1 MHEYK
6 LTLSENQALV
16 LGSLFNRF
24 DETDKLE
31 FAHPA
36 EYLALMNLAGQ
47 IDRTTPSFFSSDYE
61 SLLENARNQIAEG
74 FEGEVPGMGP
84 QV

>member
-1 MHEYK
+1 MSEYK
-6 LTLSENQALV
+6 LTISENQALV
-16 LGSLFNRF
+16 LGAFFNRF

-47 IDRTTPSFFSSDYE
+47 IDRTTPAFFSSDYE
-61 SLLENARNQIAEG
+61 SLLENARNRIAEG
-74 FEGEVPGMGP
+74 FEGNVPGIEP
-84 QV
+84 QP